1 MVPVSSWGI
10 SLRNKL
16 PRSKWDKLRKEIHEK
31 NGLKCEICEST
42 EKLHCHEHWEFDKAT
57 STQQL
62 AGLGTVCNMCHH
74 VAHLGRSKQLAAEG
88 HLDIKAVVDHF
99 MKVNACDLKIF
110 KKHEADAVKVW
121 AETPPA
127 TAPPRS
133 LRSGSLGPSSLR
145 TAPSAT
151 NLCCSKNKCSTIS
164 SKRPS
169 SVSGTVR
176 SV

>member
-121 AETPPA
+121 AE
-127 TAPPRS
+127 
-133 LRSGSLGPSSLR
+133 RSGIEWKVDFGAYASLLPKDAS
-145 TAPSAT
+145 
-151 NLCCSKNKCSTIS
+151 
-164 SKRPS
+164 
-169 SVSGTVR
+169 
-176 SV
+176 